1 MKRLTEYIC
10 EAISDRW
17 NDSYGKSLNK
27 ASGTLYTDA
36 KKFANNI
43 PSFNKN
49 TFEKENFIDEFSKT
63 WHPGEGETIGN
74 YYLALYCAKN
84 YNVKL
89 LNALNHGDYNRGEQ
103 HFTIAYVPLDSKSRT
118 AKWENPCEENTSFS
132 TKGGYHGNES
142 DINWHNEKIKSIKDY
157 AKIIYDYLEN
167 IFKNK

>member
-1 MKRLTEYIC
+1 MKNLIDYIN
-10 EAISDRW
+10 ENISDNW
-17 NDSYGKSLNK
+17 NKSYGKLLNK

-36 KKFANNI
+36 KKFANNV

-49 TFEKENFIDEFSKT
+49 TFEKENFIDEFSKI

-89 LNALNHGDYNRGEQ
+89 INANNFGNYTRGEQ
-103 HFTIAYVPLDSKSRT
+103 HFSIAYVPLDSKKRST
-118 AKWENPCEENTSFS
+118 NWEKPCEENTSFT

-142 DINWHNEKIKSIKDY
+142 DIIWHNDKIKSRKDY
-157 AKIIYDYLEN
+157 AKIIYQYLED
-167 IFKNK
+167 IFNK